1 MSPPGGDLVDLALYL
16 SFAGVATLTAGRL
29 AFSFADRALSLS
41 LRLKAFLVAAI
52 AGGVALFNVL
62 IVAELMFLST
72 EHDLPLLIVV
82 SSFSAAIMLIFSL
95 WGAASLTRRLQ
106 AVLAGIRQMADG
118 EYGEAVQVA
127 GGDEVAQLSADLNRL
142 AGRLQETA
150 AQRQALDQE
159 RRELTAA
166 ISHDLRT
173 PLASIRAMT
182 EALADGVVAEGE
194 EKERFYAKIQHEV
207 ERLNL
212 LINDLFEL
220 AQLDAGAPQL
230 DYRLLSLPEIAADV
244 VDAMQV
250 RAGRD
255 GISLDVR
262 VEGEPR
268 LVPADGSR
276 IERAAANLVLNAL
289 EHTVSGGR
297 VDVAVREEAGGW
309 LCLSVSDTGEG
320 IAADDLPH
328 IWNRFFQAERSR
340 SNGRRRNGAGL
351 GLAIVKGIVE
361 AHGGTVGV
369 ESRAGRG
376 STFTLRLKGA
386 RSNTEPLSIAGPESS
401 QSR

>member
-1 MSPPGGDLVDLALYL
+1 MGLFALILVLRL
-16 SFAGVATLTAGRL
+16 VTLTACSP
-29 AFSFADRALSLS
+29 F
-41 LRLKAFLVAAI
+41 VA
-52 AGGVALFNVL
+52 GV
-62 IVAELMFLST
+62 
-72 EHDLPLLIVV
+72 P
-82 SSFSAAIMLIFSL
+82 
-95 WGAASLTRRLQ
+95 
-106 AVLAGIRQMADG
+106 DG
-118 EYGEAVQVA
+118 SRAVQ
-127 GGDEVAQLSADLNRL
+127 
-142 AGRLQETA
+142 
-150 AQRQALDQE
+150 QRPPDV
-159 RRELTAA
+159 
-166 ISHDLRT
+166 IYVST
-173 PLASIRAMT
+173 P
-182 EALADGVVAEGE
+182 
-194 EKERFYAKIQHEV
+194 
-207 ERLNL
+207 
-212 LINDLFEL
+212 
-220 AQLDAGAPQL
+220 P
-230 DYRLLSLPEIAADV
+230 DV

-289 EHTVSGGR
+289 EHTASGGR